1 MSTPVCARDI
11 LVFPSVFSGSVIS
24 SYSCHS
30 WQQSAA
36 YLQDAMPLPRSS
48 ALSGIWL
55 QLGASFG
62 SKQGQYGLFCSDL
75 DNNNAAR
82 PSSGRDLWS
91 KPHGHG
97 GTEGYEDEDPEEAA
111 LARAPDQQQFLEF
124 PKVFARQVLRYNE
137 SDLENEP
144 KVKVRLSVHYK
155 CYNRQML
162 CIGGSNIPFG
172 WSFLSIAKVPMS
184 WTEGDVWTTEVE
196 VPVGTRLEYK
206 YVILEEQDWTKQ
218 ENEDAE
224 GVVTTFRVSPGET
237 PDVQSITKKMAI
249 VAWQPGPNRILV
261 VPQEEEFAGMVPGEV
276 REREPGPSRQE
287 RLPPDNRG
295 AARNDVVYGTWEAI
309 MLEEDSTPVLE
320 RRDVWGYGDWNAR
333 QSQGSPNPRN
343 RFGS

>member
-24 SYSCHS
+24 SYLV
-30 WQQSAA
+30 QVLAQN
-36 YLQDAMPLPRSS
+36 R
-48 ALSGIWL
+48 
-55 QLGASFG
+55 G
-62 SKQGQYGLFCSDL
+62 SMACFAVTSTS
-75 DNNNAAR
+75 NNAAR